1 MEILVLANNIGLV
14 DKVYYSTKH
23 LIDILWLEQII
34 KFVNIFIFLNS
45 QRFNKTFND
54 DIRAI
59 TFNEVMWQRMIIS
72 NVIFTRVI
80 QKYSRQ

>member
-1 MEILVLANNIGLV
+1 VEILVLANNIGLV